1 MNKEQKVQVVQ
12 DLQKDLARAQVA
24 VVVENN
30 GMTVDTVFRLRK
42 ALREKGG
49 KLKVVKNTLLK
60 LASQNT
66 AVARIN
72 DIAGG
77 PIAIAYT
84 LGDPAALAKELTNFA
99 KKEKV
104 LSIRGAVLGG
114 SVLNPE
120 GVQALADMPPLP
132 DMRARVLAL
141 FNSPAQNFLG
151 LLQAAP
157 RNMLGVLK
165 AREQKL
171 AENG

>member
-1 MNKEQKVQVVQ
+1 MKKEQKAQVVQ
-12 DLQKDLARAQVA
+12 DLHKELARAQVA
-24 VVVENN
+24 LVVENN
-30 GMTVDTVFRLRK
+30 GMTVDTVFRLRRV
-42 ALREKGG
+42 LREKGG

-60 LASQNT
+60 LASQGT
-66 AVARIN
+66 GVARIN
-72 DIAGG
+72 ELAGG

-84 LGDPAALAKELTNFA
+84 AGDPAALAKDLTSFA

-104 LSIRGAVLGG
+104 LSIRGGVLGS